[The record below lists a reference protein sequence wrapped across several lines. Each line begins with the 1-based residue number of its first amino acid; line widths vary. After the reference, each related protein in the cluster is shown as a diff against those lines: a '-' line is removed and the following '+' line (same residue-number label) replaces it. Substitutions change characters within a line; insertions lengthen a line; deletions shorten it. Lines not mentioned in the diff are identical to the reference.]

1 MKDTPSQELLTIGQL
16 SQLTGASVR
25 SLRHYDEH
33 GLLASVRASNG
44 YRMFPEKAVTQVKQI
59 QRMIATGFTIDDI
72 RGFPDCMLLIEG
84 ARSCDQI
91 TEVQRVRLEAIDVR
105 SRTSKSVARGSSR
118 PCSKVRYRPS
128 PDADRGTQRS
138 PSHGNIGRSFLP
150 ANVRTQAVVLLLTD
164 R

>member
-1 MKDTPSQELLTIGQL
+1 MKNTSSQELLTIGQL

-91 TEVQRVRLEAIDVR
+91 TEVQRVRLEAIERQIADLEKR
-105 SRTSKSVARGSSR
+105 RARLVKTLLEG
-118 PCSKVRYRPS
+118 
-128 PDADRGTQRS
+128 
-138 PSHGNIGRSFLP
+138 
-150 ANVRTQAVVLLLTD
+150 AVPPVN
-164 R
+164 

>member
-25 SLRHYDEH
+25 SIRHYDEH

-44 YRMFPEKAVTQVKQI
+44 YRMFPERAVTQVKQV

-91 TEVQRVRLEAIDVR
+91 TDVQRARLEAIDR
-105 SRTSKSVARGSSR
+105 QIADLEKRRARLIKTLLEG
-118 PCSKVRYRPS
+118 
-128 PDADRGTQRS
+128 
-138 PSHGNIGRSFLP
+138 
-150 ANVRTQAVVLLLTD
+150 AVPPVD
-164 R
+164 

>member
-1 MKDTPSQELLTIGQL
+1 MKDTLSQELLTVGQL

-25 SLRHYDEH
+25 SIRHYDEH

-44 YRMFPEKAVTQVKQI
+44 YRMFPEKAVTQVKQV

-91 TEVQRVRLEAIDVR
+91 TDVQRARLEAIDR
-105 SRTSKSVARGSSR
+105 QI
-118 PCSKVRYRPS
+118 
-128 PDADRGTQRS
+128 ADLEKRRERLIKTLLEG
-138 PSHGNIGRSFLP
+138 
-150 ANVRTQAVVLLLTD
+150 AVPPVD
-164 R
+164 

>member
-25 SLRHYDEH
+25 SIRHYDEH

-44 YRMFPEKAVTQVKQI
+44 YRMFPEKAVTQVKQV

-91 TEVQRVRLEAIDVR
+91 TDVQRARLEAIDR
-105 SRTSKSVARGSSR
+105 QI
-118 PCSKVRYRPS
+118 
-128 PDADRGTQRS
+128 ADLEKRRERLIKTLQEG
-138 PSHGNIGRSFLP
+138 
-150 ANVRTQAVVLLLTD
+150 AVPPVD
-164 R
+164 

>member
-1 MKDTPSQELLTIGQL
+1 MLSMKEPASVELLSIGQL
-16 SQLTGASVR
+16 SQRTRASVR
-25 SLRHYDEH
+25 SIRHYDAN

-91 TEVQRVRLEAIDVR
+91 TDVQRVRLEAIDR
-105 SRTSKSVARGSSR
+105 QIADLEKRRARLMKTLLEG
-118 PCSKVRYRPS
+118 
-128 PDADRGTQRS
+128 
-138 PSHGNIGRSFLP
+138 
-150 ANVRTQAVVLLLTD
+150 VVPPVD
-164 R
+164 

>member
-1 MKDTPSQELLTIGQL
+1 MLFMKDTPSQELLTIGQL

-25 SLRHYDEH
+25 SIRHYDEH

-44 YRMFPEKAVTQVKQI
+44 YRMFPERAVTQVKQV

-91 TEVQRVRLEAIDVR
+91 TDVQRARLEAIDR
-105 SRTSKSVARGSSR
+105 QIADLEKRRARLIKTLLEG
-118 PCSKVRYRPS
+118 
-128 PDADRGTQRS
+128 
-138 PSHGNIGRSFLP
+138 
-150 ANVRTQAVVLLLTD
+150 AVPPVD
-164 R
+164 

>member
-1 MKDTPSQELLTIGQL
+1 MKNTPSRQLLAIGQL

-25 SLRHYDEH
+25 SIRHYDEH
-33 GLLASVRASNG
+33 GLLTSVRASNG

-91 TEVQRVRLEAIDVR
+91 TDVQRARLEAIERQIADLEKRRVR
-105 SRTSKSVARGSSR
+105 
-118 PCSKVRYRPS
+118 
-128 PDADRGTQRS
+128 
-138 PSHGNIGRSFLP
+138 
-150 ANVRTQAVVLLLTD
+150 LLKTLNEGVIPPVD
-164 R
+164 